1 MFKYQKIGE
10 MDSEYPFLFCSKS
23 DFWMEIPDDKVN
35 SFENTKRQTP
45 KMTFVFVLNSR
56 LSKREFLL
64 FKEDNI
70 RIWRNIEKLVVFK
83 DQLDTVVFIG
93 VYGVVYSE
101 FRSLFEI
108 NGSH

>member
-45 KMTFVFVLNSR
+45 KMTFVFVLKC
-56 LSKREFLL
+56 LSTAQAFQI
-64 FKEDNI
+64 ED
-70 RIWRNIEKLVVFK
+70 KVLGTQVSKGFSLCKVV
-83 DQLDTVVFIG
+83 
-93 VYGVVYSE
+93 
-101 FRSLFEI
+101 
-108 NGSH
+108 

>member
-45 KMTFVFVLNSR
+45 KMTFVFVLKR
-56 LSKREFLL
+56 LSLLNRFYLVARYLEFLL
-64 FKEDNI
+64 ERLLLVDETVWSCIGNPLPILED
-70 RIWRNIEKLVVFK
+70 WSFGL
-83 DQLDTVVFIG
+83 G
-93 VYGVVYSE
+93 
-101 FRSLFEI
+101 
-108 NGSH
+108 